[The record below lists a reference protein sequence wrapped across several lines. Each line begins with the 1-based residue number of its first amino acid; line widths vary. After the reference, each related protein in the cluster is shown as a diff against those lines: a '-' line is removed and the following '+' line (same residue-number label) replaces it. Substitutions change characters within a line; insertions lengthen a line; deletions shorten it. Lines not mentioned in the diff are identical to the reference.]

1 MGGGGSLAGDGGAG
15 PQRRWLLEH
24 FELGL
29 RMMRVT
35 SVEPDASLSATF
47 EALAHLLGLKWRR
60 QPTDRQAA
68 DGYSAAGG
76 YTAGGG
82 QPRGG
87 ADDYSAAS
95 AASIAELQEQLADAM
110 QCADALPASLF
121 DDGGGISHGGGGSGG
136 IDGGCAGQR
145 WQRHTPPSGD
155 TTACAAGLAGVWQP
169 VGVGSPCCE
178 QHNPEAAAE
187 VAANTCQKPSR
198 EPLRYAEAGS
208 GRTPGSGPPAPAGA
222 EAAPGRGGPQLEM
235 TLRVRGLHC
244 GGCSS
249 ALSAALE
256 GVSGVAHV
264 RVAIDDVSAA
274 EGTAWVRG
282 DAQALDGQALIA
294 AAEAVEKSA
303 ELVAT
308 RPIPRDAPS
317 PADTADH
324 PSGTGPEAAA
334 IVSSSQGAKPSAACA
349 DPLAPL
355 PSRCEPP
362 AEVSGDNG
370 SSSTHAGAALDAS
383 ERAELQRLRR
393 RVAQLEARLE
403 HHRLPVPP
411 PEEQVDDTSM

>member
-1 MGGGGSLAGDGGAG
+1 MQLFATPRANRWRSPAAAAGGKAEEEEEEEAWVAAAASQGMAPAS
-15 PQRRWLLEH
+15 RRWLLEH

-121 DDGGGISHGGGGSGG
+121 DDGGGISHCGGGSGG

-198 EPLRYAEAGS
+198 EPLRC
-208 GRTPGSGPPAPAGA
+208 A
-222 EAAPGRGGPQLEM
+222 EAAAGAPQVAGR
-235 TLRVRGLHC
+235 RHRRGQKQ
-244 GGCSS
+244 
-249 ALSAALE
+249 
-256 GVSGVAHV
+256 
-264 RVAIDDVSAA
+264 R
-274 EGTAWVRG
+274 RG
-282 DAQALDGQALIA
+282 
-294 AAEAVEKSA
+294 
-303 ELVAT
+303 
-308 RPIPRDAPS
+308 
-317 PADTADH
+317 
-324 PSGTGPEAAA
+324 
-334 IVSSSQGAKPSAACA
+334 
-349 DPLAPL
+349 
-355 PSRCEPP
+355 
-362 AEVSGDNG
+362 
-370 SSSTHAGAALDAS
+370 GAALS
-383 ERAELQRLRR
+383 SR
-393 RVAQLEARLE
+393 
-403 HHRLPVPP
+403 
-411 PEEQVDDTSM
+411 